1 MKITILGME
10 MIMRKL
16 GKLVLYIL
24 LVFIVSFV
32 FAQETI
38 SIDDT
43 NILTLKMDKLL
54 KNVMHWKKKKLLYEK
69 R

>member
-1 MKITILGME
+1 
-10 MIMRKL
+10 MRKL

-54 KNVMHWKKKKLLYEK
+54 KERNALEKKEASVRKTI
-69 R
+69 